1 MTSCNRKFDVLLGG
15 TLFSR
20 TANLNTLVLT
30 RAVQI
35 CRVIALEERKYELPV
50 AISDVWDINVL
61 IA

>member
-20 TANLNTLVLT
+20 TANLSTLVLT
-30 RAVQI
+30 HAVQI

>member
-30 RAVQI
+30 HAVQI